1 MSELFSNVIQQMP
14 LLTDLELS
22 VSTLLEKVMPTTPSS
37 TEADSERN
45 PVFWLFGLLLGI
57 GLQWMTLVV
66 EPPQGMDENA
76 WRCAGLAMMMAVFWS
91 VEILPI
97 AVTALLPL
105 VVAPIIGLANLD
117 KVATPYAHPVIFL
130 FMGGFALGLAMER
143 WNLHRRIALKIM
155 LAVGT
160 GEQRQILGFMMATA
174 LISMWVS
181 NTATTIMMLPIGMSV
196 ITMMRQDGNMSY
208 GFPPALLLAI
218 AYGASIGGFGT
229 LIGTPPNALLAAFLQ
244 EQYGVHIGFAQWL
257 LIGVPASILMLIVTG
272 WWLSRG
278 GYQLSSGN
286 NESIRIA
293 LREQQESNGTLS
305 GGEKWVAAIFVL
317 TALTWVARP
326 WLNEQLPWLVLSD
339 TGIAMMALFLLF
351 FIPVNF
357 KKLQFLMS
365 WQDMRR
371 LPWDVLILFGGG
383 LSLAALIRHTGLADW
398 IAGNLDV
405 LGTMPS
411 LLVIGLVV
419 TVIIFLTEVTSNTA
433 TTAAFL
439 PPLGALTVSFGMDP
453 AMLAVPAAIAASCA
467 FMLPVATPPN
477 AIVFGSGMVSIRQMV
492 RSGMILN
499 LAGIVIITLLCEWL
513 VGKIF

>member
-1 MSELFSNVIQQMP
+1 MP
-14 LLTDLELS
+14 S
-22 VSTLLEKVMPTTPSS
+22 TPSPAPA
-37 TEADSERN
+37 ESERN
-45 PVFWLFGLLLGI
+45 PIFWLI
-57 GLQWMTLVV
+57 GLFIGIALQTMTLVV
-66 EPPQGMDENA
+66 EPPQDMDINA

-105 VVAPIIGLANLD
+105 VLAPILGLASLD

-155 LAVGT
+155 LAMGT
-160 GEQRQILGFMMATA
+160 GEQKQIIGFMAATA

-196 ITMMRQDGNMSY
+196 IAMMRQEGNMSH
-208 GFPPALLLAI
+208 GFPTALLLAI

-244 EQYGVHIGFAQWL
+244 EQYSIHIGFAQWL
-257 LIGVPASILMLIVTG
+257 LIGIPASLLMLLVTG
-272 WWLSRG
+272 WWLSKG
-278 GYQLSSGN
+278 GYRLSAGN
-286 NESIRIA
+286 NENIRAA
-293 LREQQESNGTLS
+293 LVEQKSSNGDLS
-305 GGEKWVAAIFVL
+305 RGEKWLLVIFLL
-317 TALTWVARP
+317 TASAWIARP
-326 WLNEQLPWLVLSD
+326 WLNDHFPWLILSD

-351 FIPVNF
+351 FIPVSL
-357 KKLQFLMS
+357 KKLEFLMT

-383 LSLAALIRHTGLADW
+383 LSLAAIIRRTGLAEW
-398 IAGNLDV
+398 IAGNLDI
-405 LGTMPS
+405 LGTIPTIMA
-411 LLVIGLVV
+411 IGLVV

-439 PPLGALTVSFGMDP
+439 PPLGALAVSFGMDP
-453 AMLAVPAAIAASCA
+453 AMLAIPAAIAASCA

-477 AIVFGSGMVSIRQMV
+477 AIVFGSGMVSIQQMI
-492 RSGMILN
+492 RSGLILN